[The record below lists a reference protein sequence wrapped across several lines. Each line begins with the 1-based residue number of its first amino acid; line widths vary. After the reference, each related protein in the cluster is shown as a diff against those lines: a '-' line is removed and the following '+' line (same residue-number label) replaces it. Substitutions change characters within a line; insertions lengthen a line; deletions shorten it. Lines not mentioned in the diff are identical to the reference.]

1 MPKVLEISEFSKNSE
16 KIKYSE
22 QYLPVEKLSMTNNVG
37 CCKVHAVVTID
48 SKGQIVLP
56 KDVREKAKL
65 KPNDK
70 LAVIGCERNGEICC
84 IMMVRADDLGNTVK
98 TMLGPMLKEIF
109 K

>member
-1 MPKVLEISEFSKNSE
+1 MPKILEISEFSKNSE

-22 QYLPVEKLSMTNNVG
+22 QYLPVEELSMTNNVG

-98 TMLGPMLKEIF
+98 TMLGSMLKEIF